1 MVRDV
6 LVASLN
12 KGQFP
17 VAIIA
22 AIVVVALWKMPG
34 EEVARLAFEILNRLV
49 DLSVLGWLGCILLAL
64 LPKSCFES
72 TGTQPVLL
80 QRFSEQIPSR
90 PAARDPIDRRS
101 PCSSEASGR
110 RSIGWAAGRLC
121 GRAPGGPSHS
131 NTGRFRRFWLRRA
144 VFGATKL
151 EENHIISVGLAGSR
165 SMATKAYD
173 GRGRPNRAGT
183 DQVAGRGAWR
193 TVEIE

>member
-80 QRFSEQIPSR
+80 QR
-90 PAARDPIDRRS
+90 
-101 PCSSEASGR
+101 
-110 RSIGWAAGRLC
+110 L
-121 GRAPGGPSHS
+121 
-131 NTGRFRRFWLRRA
+131 RFWLRRA